1 MVVVTDRA
9 QLQRLAGVWRGAG
22 HVAGS
27 AATVALIAPAIDDA
41 FRTATLQFD
50 LGQLAMTLIL
60 AATDLGVGAGHTA
73 VSEQELAREL
83 LGFPEDHF
91 CAWLI
96 ALGSLP
102 GGRPDPAAQEAQ
114 PPSLRGRRTHGA
126 LVGAV
131 TCPGAP
137 RSVHHAAADLVFAV
151 RGLVRSTLTMRAG
164 RPGGRPWPPA
174 RPRPRRNRRR
184 WCRRRCRP
192 GGRPSWRRSCAG
204 WNRGCAPRWR
214 GRWVRRAPRRRRF
227 RGGSLL
233 HRSDHRRWAGARQAS
248 SRVTPRGGSC
258 RRP

>member
-1 MVVVTDRA
+1 MELGWAVVSYLGFGRDRLCSGCVRPSRACRPRRLRHMETLDTIAARRNVRQYTDQPIPADVLHAVPPR
-9 QLQRLAGVWRGAG
+9 RGAAGAIGGKPPGVGHGGGHRPGAAAAAGGRVAGCG

-96 ALGSLP
+96 ALGYP
-102 GGRPDPAAQEAQ
+102 ADGPIRPLKAQ

-137 RSVHHAAADLVFAV
+137 RRRPS
-151 RGLVRSTLTMRAG
+151 RRRRSCL
-164 RPGGRPWPPA
+164 
-174 RPRPRRNRRR
+174 RRR
-184 WCRRRCRP
+184 WA
-192 GGRPSWRRSCAG
+192 W
-204 WNRGCAPRWR
+204 
-214 GRWVRRAPRRRRF
+214 
-227 RGGSLL
+227 
-233 HRSDHRRWAGARQAS
+233 
-248 SRVTPRGGSC
+248 
-258 RRP
+258 